1 MFKIS
6 LFLLGLLFLVSCTHD
21 AVNHSIEEEKGLNT
35 INDLYKN
42 TALEIK
48 IYFDSKDIESFS
60 TSEYIIRQSN
70 TSNTLDFS
78 IRSYLDG
85 VSEEELD
92 LGFKTN
98 NLGIKSFEIEVKD
111 RTALINF
118 IGKDLDIKSSEQ
130 ILNFDYN
137 IYKTAEQFDYIDD
150 VKICINNISNYQMSF
165 LAKEEPID
173 CPFSF

>member
-6 LFLLGLLFLVSCTHD
+6 IFLLGLLFLVSCTYD
-21 AVNHSIEEEKGLNT
+21 AINHSTEEEKELNT
-35 INDLYKN
+35 VNDLCKN

-60 TSEYIIRQSN
+60 TSKYIIRQSN
-70 TSNTLDFS
+70 TSNPLDFS

-85 VSEEELD
+85 VNEEEVD

-98 NLGIKSFEIEVKD
+98 NLGIGSFEIKVKD

-118 IGKDLDIKSSEQ
+118 ISKDLNIESPEQ

-137 IYKTAEQFDYIDD
+137 IFKTAEQFDYIDD

-165 LAKEEPID
+165 LANEQPIK
-173 CPFSF
+173 CPF

>member
-6 LFLLGLLFLVSCTHD
+6 IFLLGLLFLVSCTHD
-21 AVNHSIEEEKGLNT
+21 AVNHSIEEEKKLNT

-48 IYFDSKDIESFS
+48 IYFDSKDIESLS
-60 TSEYIIRQSN
+60 TSEYTIRQSN
-70 TSNTLDFS
+70 TSNPLDFS

-85 VSEEELD
+85 VSEEEVG

-98 NLGIKSFEIEVKD
+98 NLGIESFKIKVKD

-118 IGKDLDIKSSEQ
+118 ISKDLNIESPEQ

-137 IYKTAEQFDYIDD
+137 ISKTAEQFDTVD
-150 VKICINNISNYQMSF
+150 KTEICINNIYNYQMAF
-165 LAKEEPID
+165 LANEEPID
-173 CPFSF
+173 CPF

>member
-6 LFLLGLLFLVSCTHD
+6 IFLLGLLFLVSCTHN
-21 AVNHSIEEEKGLNT
+21 AINHSTEEEKELNT

-60 TSEYIIRQSN
+60 TSKYIIRQSN
-70 TSNTLDFS
+70 TSNPLDFS

-85 VSEEELD
+85 VSEEEVD

-98 NLGIKSFEIEVKD
+98 NLGIEYFKIKVKD

-118 IGKDLDIKSSEQ
+118 ISKDLNIESPEQ

-137 IYKTAEQFDYIDD
+137 IFKKAEQFDYIDD

-165 LAKEEPID
+165 LANEQPIK
-173 CPFSF
+173 CPF